1 MLTYGDRRII
11 NDERIS
17 VERPRLRD
25 WNLLIR
31 DVQYSD
37 QGNFVCQINTLPIKT
52 NSVLLN
58 VLGKTVCN
66 TAPHDPVELTVCKLS
81 SEVMTTS
88 LNFFRKKSFDIL
100 KGGFNYIV

>member
-31 DVQYSD
+31 DVHYSD
-37 QGNFVCQINTLPIKT
+37 QGNYVCQINTLPIKS

-66 TAPHDPVELTVCKLS
+66 TDPPRSIRANSV
-81 SEVMTTS
+81 
-88 LNFFRKKSFDIL
+88 
-100 KGGFNYIV
+100 